1 VVAEKLLVTTADER
15 TWPKELGEQVLFL
28 GAWCQKYDRRAVW
41 SKLHAD
47 VIPYHWNNRGKLK
60 NDYKYLD
67 EVYERFLRILADTL
81 NQFHGTNFSLNYWR
95 ILVGPWLGYFI
106 QILFD
111 RWYMLKKSVDEYGI
125 TKCNI
130 LATRDACFVPNDMK
144 DFIVKITK
152 DDWNEHIY
160 AEILSC
166 FYNDKVAL
174 NIIDL
179 SFVNKEKKE
188 RIDEGI
194 KLNFRNKII
203 QYLSRMISSMLGGE
217 RYFIINSY
225 MSYWSEFYLNIFLG
239 QVPRVRSR
247 IALPRYKVRKEV
259 RGELNVS
266 GDGGCFS
273 FEGVVRKMLFDH
285 IPMAYLEGYKELVS
299 EGYQYQWPKKPRLI
313 FTSNAYLSDDMFK
326 AWAAEQV
333 DSGVPLLI
341 GQHGGHYR
349 MTPFAFEEE
358 HQIKISNRWLSW
370 GVKGRGITP
379 IGNIKSFGRQSVK
392 YNKNGGALLV
402 EMATSRYSG
411 YLFASPLSSQW
422 VDYFEDQVRFVSA
435 LPKVLRDQ
443 LSVRLYMQDYDW
455 CQSLRWKDRFSD
467 VVIDS
472 GRSNIYKAM
481 RKTRLYVA
489 TYNATTYLE
498 SLTWNIPTIMFW
510 NPEHWELN
518 EEAVPYFNLLESV
531 GIFHRSPEGAAQMM
545 CKVWDDIDGWWKSEK
560 VQNARI
566 AFCNQYA
573 RSNDDYMKD
582 LVGIVREMAA
592 KKG

>member
-1 VVAEKLLVTTADER
+1 MVAEKLLVTTADER

-225 MSYWSEFYLNIFLG
+225 MSFE
-239 QVPRVRSR
+239 
-247 IALPRYKVRKEV
+247 
-259 RGELNVS
+259 NV
-266 GDGGCFS
+266 
-273 FEGVVRKMLFDH
+273 
-285 IPMAYLEGYKELVS
+285 
-299 EGYQYQWPKKPRLI
+299 
-313 FTSNAYLSDDMFK
+313 
-326 AWAAEQV
+326 
-333 DSGVPLLI
+333 
-341 GQHGGHYR
+341 
-349 MTPFAFEEE
+349 
-358 HQIKISNRWLSW
+358 
-370 GVKGRGITP
+370 
-379 IGNIKSFGRQSVK
+379 VK
-392 YNKNGGALLV
+392 Y
-402 EMATSRYSG
+402 Y
-411 YLFASPLSSQW
+411 
-422 VDYFEDQVRFVSA
+422 
-435 LPKVLRDQ
+435 
-443 LSVRLYMQDYDW
+443 
-455 CQSLRWKDRFSD
+455 
-467 VVIDS
+467 
-472 GRSNIYKAM
+472 
-481 RKTRLYVA
+481 
-489 TYNATTYLE
+489 
-498 SLTWNIPTIMFW
+498 
-510 NPEHWELN
+510 
-518 EEAVPYFNLLESV
+518 
-531 GIFHRSPEGAAQMM
+531 
-545 CKVWDDIDGWWKSEK
+545 
-560 VQNARI
+560 
-566 AFCNQYA
+566 
-573 RSNDDYMKD
+573 
-582 LVGIVREMAA
+582 
-592 KKG
+592 